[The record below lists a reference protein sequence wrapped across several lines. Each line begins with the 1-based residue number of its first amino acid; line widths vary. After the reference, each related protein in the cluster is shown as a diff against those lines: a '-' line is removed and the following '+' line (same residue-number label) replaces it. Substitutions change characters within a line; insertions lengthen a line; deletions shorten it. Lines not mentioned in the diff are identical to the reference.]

1 MTSALASL
9 LRTYLRAYKRPV
21 ELIVLFQ
28 FVSTMASLYLPGLN
42 AAIIDQG
49 VVTGDTGFI
58 IRTGFVM
65 LAVTVVQIASSIAAV
80 YFGARTAMAL
90 GRDLRESVFVTVDSF
105 AAQEVGRFGAP
116 SLITRSTNDIQ
127 QVQMMVLLTFTM
139 MIAAPIMC
147 VGGIIMALRQ
157 DAYLSSLLLL
167 IVPALLV
174 CVVLIISR
182 MRPLFRSMQKK
193 IDLIN
198 QILREQIGGVRVI
211 RAFVKDTHEQQR
223 FDAANT
229 DLMDVSVRVGK
240 LMALMFPT
248 VMLVM
253 NVSSV
258 AVMWVGGHRIAN
270 GDMQIGTLTAFLSYL
285 MQILMSVMMAT
296 FMFVMLPRAEVSAER
311 VTEVLDTVP
320 SVRAPEKSQS
330 RSRHTGVVEL
340 RDASFSYPGAQDP
353 VLHGANLIARPG
365 ETTAIVGSTGSGK
378 STLLNLIPR
387 LVDVTGGA
395 VLVDDLDVRF
405 VDPEDLRSSIGL
417 VPQRAFLFGGTVASN
432 LRYGKA
438 DATDAELWAA
448 LEIAQAREFV
458 EAMPEGLE
466 SVIAQGGTNVSGGQR
481 QRLAIARAVVKA
493 PDIYLFDDS
502 FSALDYDTDARLRAA
517 LAAITAHS
525 AVIIVAQ
532 RISTIRNADRIVV
545 LDQGSVVG
553 TGTHTDLMASCET
566 YREIVLSQLSEEE
579 AA

>member
-1 MTSALASL
+1 VLVSL
-9 LRTYLRAYKRPV
+9 LRTYLRPYQRPIAM
-21 ELIVLFQ
+21 IVLFQ
-28 FVSTMASLYLPGLN
+28 LISTIASLYLPGLN
-42 AAIIDQG
+42 AQIIDQG
-49 VVTGDTGFI
+49 VVTGDTGYI
-58 IRTGFVM
+58 VRTGGVM
-65 LAVTVVQIASSIAAV
+65 LGVTVVQIVCSVGAV

-127 QVQMMVLLTFTM
+127 QVQMLAMLTFTM

-147 VGGIIMALRQ
+147 FGGIIMALRQ
-157 DAYLSSLLLL
+157 DVYLSSLLVV
-167 IVPALLV
+167 IVPTLLV
-174 CVVLIISR
+174 CVILIISR
-182 MRPLFRSMQKK
+182 MRPLFRSMQEK
-193 IDLIN
+193 IDLLN
-198 QILREQIGGVRVI
+198 RILREQIGGVRVI
-211 RAFVKDTHEQQR
+211 RAFVKDAHEQQR
-223 FDAANT
+223 FDDAST
-229 DLMDVSVRVGK
+229 DLMNVSMGVGR

-285 MQILMSVMMAT
+285 MQILMAVMMAT
-296 FMFVMLPRAEVSAER
+296 FMFVMVPRAEVSAER
-311 VTEVLDTVP
+311 ITEVLDTVP
-320 SVRAPEKSQS
+320 SVRAPEAPQV
-330 RSRHTGVVEL
+330 RARHTGLVEL
-340 RDASFSYPGAQDP
+340 RDASFSYPGAQEP

-387 LVDVTGGA
+387 LVDVTGGM
-395 VLVDDLDVRF
+395 VLVDGHDIRSLD
-405 VDPEDLRSSIGL
+405 PKDLRSSIGL
-417 VPQRAFLFGGTVASN
+417 IPQRAYLFGGTVATN

-438 DATDAELWAA
+438 DATDDELWVA
-448 LEIAQAREFV
+448 LEIAQARKFV
-458 EAMPEGLE
+458 EAMPEGLD

-481 QRLAIARAVVKA
+481 QRLAIARAVIKA

-502 FSALDYDTDARLRAA
+502 FSALDYDTDARLREA
-517 LAAITAHS
+517 LSTVTARS
-525 AVIIVAQ
+525 SVIIVAQ

-553 TGTHTDLMASCET
+553 TGTHSALMSSCDT

>member
-1 MTSALASL
+1 VLVSL
-9 LRTYLRAYKRPV
+9 LRTYLHPYQRPIAM
-21 ELIVLFQ
+21 IVLFQ
-28 FVSTMASLYLPGLN
+28 LISTIASLYLPGLN
-42 AAIIDQG
+42 AQIIDQG
-49 VVTGDTGFI
+49 VVTGDTGYI
-58 IRTGFVM
+58 VRTGGVM
-65 LAVTVVQIASSIAAV
+65 LGVTVVQIVCSVGAV

-127 QVQMMVLLTFTM
+127 QVQMLAMLIFTM

-147 VGGIIMALRQ
+147 FGGIIMALRQ
-157 DAYLSSLLLL
+157 DVYLSSLLVV
-167 IVPALLV
+167 IVPTLLV
-174 CVVLIISR
+174 CVILIISR
-182 MRPLFRSMQKK
+182 MRPLFRSMQEK
-193 IDLIN
+193 IDLLN
-198 QILREQIGGVRVI
+198 RILREQIGGVRVI
-211 RAFVKDTHEQQR
+211 RAFVKDAHEQQR
-223 FDAANT
+223 FDGAST
-229 DLMDVSVRVGK
+229 DLMNVSMGVGR

-296 FMFVMLPRAEVSAER
+296 FMFVMVPRAEVSAER
-311 VTEVLDTVP
+311 ITEVLDTVP
-320 SVRAPEKSQS
+320 SVRAPDAPQV
-330 RSRHTGVVEL
+330 RARHTGLVEL
-340 RDASFSYPGAQDP
+340 RDASFSYPGAQEP
-353 VLHGANLIARPG
+353 VLYGANLIARPG

-387 LVDVTGGA
+387 LVDVTGGM
-395 VLVDDLDVRF
+395 VLVDGHDIRSLD
-405 VDPEDLRSSIGL
+405 PKDLRSSIGL
-417 VPQRAFLFGGTVASN
+417 IPQRAYLFGGTVATN
-432 LRYGKA
+432 LRYGNA
-438 DATDAELWAA
+438 DATDDELWAA

-458 EAMPEGLE
+458 EAMPEGLN

-481 QRLAIARAVVKA
+481 QRLAIARAVIKA

-502 FSALDYDTDARLRAA
+502 FSALDYDTDARLREA
-517 LAAITAHS
+517 LSTITARS
-525 AVIIVAQ
+525 SVIIVAQ

-553 TGTHTDLMASCET
+553 TGTHSDLMSSCAT

>member
-1 MTSALASL
+1 VLISL
-9 LRTYLRAYKRPV
+9 LRTYLRPYIQPIA
-21 ELIVLFQ
+21 LIVLFQ
-28 FVSTMASLYLPGLN
+28 LVSTIASLYLPGLN
-42 AAIIDQG
+42 AQIIDQG
-49 VVTGDTGFI
+49 VVTGDTGYI
-58 IRTGFVM
+58 VRTGGVM
-65 LAVTVVQIASSIAAV
+65 LAVTVLQILCSIAAV
-80 YFGARTAMAL
+80 YFGAKTAMAL
-90 GRDLRESVFVTVDSF
+90 GRDLRESVFVSVESF
-105 AAQEVGRFGAP
+105 AAQEVGIFGAP

-147 VGGIIMALRQ
+147 FGGIIMALRQ
-157 DAYLSSLLLL
+157 DVALSAMLLV
-167 IVPALLV
+167 IVPVLLV
-174 CVVLIISR
+174 CVILIVSR

-198 QILREQIGGVRVI
+198 RILREQIGGVRVI
-211 RAFVKDTHEQQR
+211 RAFVKDTHEQRR
-223 FDAANT
+223 FDGAST

-248 VMLVM
+248 VMLIM

-258 AVMWVGGHRIAN
+258 AVMWAGGHRIAS
-270 GDMQIGTLTAFLSYL
+270 GQMQIGTLTAFLSYL

-311 VTEVLDTVP
+311 VKEVLDTVP
-320 SVRAPEKSQS
+320 SVRAPQTPQV
-330 RSRHTGVVEL
+330 RSLRTGVVEL
-340 RDASFSYPGAQDP
+340 REASFSYPGAQEA
-353 VLHGANLIARPG
+353 VLHGVSMVARPG

-387 LVDVTGGA
+387 LVDATGGT
-395 VLVDDLDVRF
+395 VLVDGYDIRTL
-405 VDPEDLRSSIGL
+405 DPEDLRSSIGL
-417 VPQRAFLFGGTVASN
+417 VPQRPYLFGGTVATN

-438 DATDAELWAA
+438 DATDDELWAA

-458 EAMPEGLE
+458 EAMPEGLN

-493 PDIYLFDDS
+493 PDIYLFDDV

-517 LAAITAHS
+517 LSSVTAHS
-525 AVIIVAQ
+525 SVIIVAQ
-532 RISTIRNADRIVV
+532 RISTIRQAERIVV
-545 LDQGSVVG
+545 LDQGAVVG
-553 TGTHTDLMASCET
+553 TGTHTALMASCET

>member
-1 MTSALASL
+1 VLVSL
-9 LRTYLRAYKRPV
+9 LRTYLRPYQRPIAM
-21 ELIVLFQ
+21 IVLFQ
-28 FVSTMASLYLPGLN
+28 LISTIASLYLPGLN
-42 AAIIDQG
+42 AQIIDQG
-49 VVTGDTGFI
+49 VVTGDTGYI
-58 IRTGFVM
+58 VRTGGVM
-65 LAVTVVQIASSIAAV
+65 LGVTVVQIVCSVGAV

-105 AAQEVGRFGAP
+105 SAEEVGRFGAP

-127 QVQMMVLLTFTM
+127 QVQMLAMLTFTM
-139 MIAAPIMC
+139 MIAAPIMSF
-147 VGGIIMALRQ
+147 GGIIMALRQ
-157 DAYLSSLLLL
+157 DVYLSSLLVV
-167 IVPALLV
+167 IVPTLLV
-174 CVVLIISR
+174 CVILIISR
-182 MRPLFRSMQKK
+182 MRPLFRSMQEK

-198 QILREQIGGVRVI
+198 RILREQIGGVRVI
-211 RAFVKDTHEQQR
+211 RAFVKDAHEQQR
-223 FDAANT
+223 FDGAST
-229 DLMDVSVRVGK
+229 DLMNVSMGVGR
-240 LMALMFPT
+240 LMSLMFPT

-285 MQILMSVMMAT
+285 MQILISVMMAT
-296 FMFVMLPRAEVSAER
+296 FMFVMVPRAEVSAER
-311 VTEVLDTVP
+311 ITEVLDTVP
-320 SVRAPEKSQS
+320 SVRVPDAPQV
-330 RSRHTGVVEL
+330 RVRHTGLVEL
-340 RDASFSYPGAQDP
+340 RAASFSYPGAQEP
-353 VLHGANLIARPG
+353 VLHGVNLIARPG

-387 LVDVTGGA
+387 LVDVTGGM
-395 VLVDDLDVRF
+395 VLVDGHDIRLLN
-405 VDPEDLRSSIGL
+405 PKHLRSSIGL
-417 VPQRAFLFGGTVASN
+417 IPQRAYLFGGTVATN

-438 DATDAELWAA
+438 DATDDELWAA

-458 EAMPEGLE
+458 EAMPEGLN

-481 QRLAIARAVVKA
+481 QRLAIARAVIKA

-502 FSALDYDTDARLRAA
+502 FSALDYDTDARLREA
-517 LAAITAHS
+517 LSTITARS
-525 AVIIVAQ
+525 TVIIVAQ

-553 TGTHTDLMASCET
+553 TGTHSALMSSCDT

>member
-1 MTSALASL
+1 MLISL
-9 LRTYLRAYKRPV
+9 LRSHLRPYQQPV
-21 ELIVLFQ
+21 ILIVFFQ
-28 FVSTMASLYLPGLN
+28 LVSTIASLYLPGLN
-42 AAIIDQG
+42 ADIIDQG
-49 VVTGDTGFI
+49 VVTGDTAFI
-58 IRTGFVM
+58 VRTGAVM
-65 LAVTVVQIASSIAAV
+65 LAVTVLQILCSVAAV

-90 GRDLRESVFVTVDSF
+90 GRDLRESVFVTVESF

-127 QVQMMVLLTFTM
+127 QIQMMVMLTFTM

-147 VGGIIMALRQ
+147 FGGIIMALRQ
-157 DAYLSSLLLL
+157 DVALSSMLLV
-167 IVPALLV
+167 IVPVLLV
-174 CVVLIISR
+174 CVILIISR

-198 QILREQIGGVRVI
+198 RILREQIGGVRVI
-211 RAFVKDTHEQQR
+211 RAFVKDTHERHR
-223 FDAANT
+223 FDGAST

-248 VMLVM
+248 VMLIM

-258 AVMWVGGHRIAN
+258 AVMWVGGHRIAS
-270 GDMQIGTLTAFLSYL
+270 GQMQIGTLTAFLSYL

-311 VTEVLDTVP
+311 VSEVLDTVP
-320 SVRAPEKSQS
+320 SVRAPRVPQVRALHS
-330 RSRHTGVVEL
+330 GLVEL
-340 RDASFSYPGAQDP
+340 REASFSYPGAQEA
-353 VLHGANLIARPG
+353 VLHAVSLLARPG

-378 STLLNLIPR
+378 TTLLNLIPR
-387 LVDVTGGA
+387 LVDVTSGM
-395 VLVDDLDVRF
+395 VLIDDHDVRSL
-405 VDPEDLRSSIGL
+405 DPEDVRSSIGL
-417 VPQRAFLFGGTVASN
+417 VPQRPYLFGGTVATN
-432 LRYGKA
+432 LRYGKG
-438 DATDAELWAA
+438 DATDEELWAA

-458 EAMPEGLE
+458 EAMPDGLG
-466 SVIAQGGTNVSGGQR
+466 SVISQGGTNVSGGQR

-493 PDIYLFDDS
+493 PDIYLFDDV

-517 LAAITAHS
+517 LARVTTRS

-532 RISTIRNADRIVV
+532 RISTIRRAERIVV

-553 TGTHTDLMASCET
+553 TGTHTSLMSSCET
-566 YREIVLSQLSEEE
+566 YRQIVLSQLSEEE

>member
-1 MTSALASL
+1 MLISL
-9 LRTYLRAYKRPV
+9 LRSHLRPYQQPII
-21 ELIVLFQ
+21 LIVLFQ
-28 FVSTMASLYLPGLN
+28 LVSTIASLYLPGLN
-42 AAIIDQG
+42 AQIIDQG
-49 VVTGDTGFI
+49 VVTGDTGYI
-58 IRTGFVM
+58 VRTGGVM
-65 LAVTVVQIASSIAAV
+65 LAVTVLQILCSIAAV
-80 YFGARTAMAL
+80 YFGAKTAMAL
-90 GRDLRESVFVTVDSF
+90 GRDLRESVFVKVESF

-127 QVQMMVLLTFTM
+127 QVQMLVLLTFTM
-139 MIAAPIMC
+139 MITAPIMC
-147 VGGIIMALRQ
+147 FGGIIMALRQ
-157 DAYLSSLLLL
+157 DVALSSLLLV
-167 IVPALLV
+167 IVPVLLV

-211 RAFVKDTHEQQR
+211 RAFVKDTHERRR
-223 FDAANT
+223 FDAAST
-229 DLMDVSVRVGK
+229 DLMDVSVGVGR

-258 AVMWVGGHRIAN
+258 AVMWFGGHRIAT
-270 GDMQIGTLTAFLSYL
+270 GQMQIGTLTAFLSYL
-285 MQILMSVMMAT
+285 LQILMAVMMAT

-311 VTEVLDTVP
+311 ISEVLDTVP
-320 SVRAPEKSQS
+320 SVRAPQAPQL
-330 RSRHTGVVEL
+330 RSLRRGLVEL
-340 RDASFSYPGAQDP
+340 CEASFSYPGAQEA
-353 VLHGANLIARPG
+353 VLHGVSLIARPG

-387 LVDVTGGA
+387 LVDVTAGS
-395 VLVDDLDVRF
+395 VLVDDHDVRAL
-405 VDPEDLRSSIGL
+405 DPEDLRSSIGL
-417 VPQRAFLFGGTVASN
+417 IPQRPYLFGGTVATN

-438 DATDAELWAA
+438 DATDDELWAA

-458 EAMPEGLE
+458 QEMPDGLN

-481 QRLAIARAVVKA
+481 QRLAIARAVVKS

-517 LAAITAHS
+517 LSTVTAAS

-532 RISTIRNADRIVV
+532 RISTIRRADRIVV
-545 LDQGSVVG
+545 LDQGAVVG
-553 TGTHTDLMASCET
+553 TGTHAALMGSCET
-566 YREIVLSQLSEEE
+566 YRQIVLSQLSEEE